1 MSRLQIHTDGDIMN
15 LLHIDASILGTHSVS
30 RKVTA
35 AIVERLRQDDPG
47 LEVTYRDLAAQPLG
61 HLVPESLPSDHP
73 LAALATSVDAPAQA
87 ASAVVLEEFLGA
99 DIVVIGAPMYNST
112 IPSQLKAWLDRLL
125 VPGKTFTYSE
135 KGPEGLAGS
144 KRVIAVLSR
153 GGVYGTGLPTA
164 GGEYVEPVLR
174 TIFAL
179 IGITNPEFIVA
190 EGVKISPERGA
201 EALAQ
206 ALEAARALRVA

>member
-1 MSRLQIHTDGDIMN
+1 MN
-15 LLHIDASILGTHSVS
+15 LLHVDASILGTHSVS
-30 RKVTA
+30 RQVTA
-35 AIVERLRQDDPG
+35 AIVERLRRDDPG

-73 LAALATSVDAPAQA
+73 LAALATGVDAPAQA
-87 ASAVVLEEFLGA
+87 ASAAVLEEFLAA
-99 DIVVIGAPMYNST
+99 DIVVLGAPMYNGT

-153 GGVYGTGLPTA
+153 GGIYGAGLPAA

-174 TIFAL
+174 TIFGL

-190 EGVKISPERGA
+190 EGVRLSPERGA
-201 EALAQ
+201 QALAQ
-206 ALEAARALRVA
+206 ALEAARALTLRVA